1 MNVYSLAVET
11 THSLNADIVVAS
23 TPRDAAK
30 HFIQTLEIVDNEKI
44 TLIIAAVLVDENM
57 TKEASRELEVELEKI
72 IEAAVPELF
81 AEGYAWT
88 E

>member
-11 THSLNADIVVAS
+11 THSLNADITVAS
-23 TPRDAAK
+23 TPRDAVK
-30 HFIQTLEIVDNEKI
+30 QFVKTLEIIDNEKI
-44 TLIIAAVLVDENM
+44 TLIIASVLSDDQ
-57 TKEASRELEVELEKI
+57 TSKEVARSLETEVEKI
-72 IEAAVPELF
+72 FEAVVPELF